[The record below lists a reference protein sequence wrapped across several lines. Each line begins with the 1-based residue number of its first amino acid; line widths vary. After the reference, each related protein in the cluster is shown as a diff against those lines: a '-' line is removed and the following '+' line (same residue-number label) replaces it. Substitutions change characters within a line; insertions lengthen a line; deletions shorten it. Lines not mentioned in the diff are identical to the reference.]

1 MGGPLEG
8 AVVVEFG
15 GWVVGPSTTAILAD
29 WGAEVVKIEPPGGDP
44 NRAWVTGANPTFEL
58 DNRGKRSITL
68 DLGTEGGRGVVLRL
82 LDRADVFVTNVR
94 PPALASFGLD
104 YETLADRFPRLVY
117 AQITGYGRSGPD
129 RDRAAYDSGAFWA
142 RAGVLRAMTVPGSEL
157 PISPGGSGD
166 HVTSVTTV
174 AGIAAAL
181 VARGRTGRGQ
191 LVSTS
196 LMRAG
201 IFTVGSDV
209 NRALRLGEA
218 FPVRPR
224 TDARNPLFNSYRCRD
239 GEHLFLLGL
248 QPDRHWEAAV
258 TALGRPELRDD
269 PRFSTSAGRAEH
281 ATALIEAMSEAFASA
296 DRAEWGAV
304 LDAHGV
310 WWSPVQSPED
320 LPGDEQAVASGAF
333 VEGPTA
339 DGPKAMVSS
348 PVDFSETSW
357 SVSRR
362 APETGEHT
370 EELLLELGLDW
381 DDITSLRDAG
391 ALG

>member
-1 MGGPLEG
+1 MGGPLDG
-8 AVVVEFG
+8 TRVVEFG

-58 DNRGKRSITL
+58 DNRGKRSIML
-68 DLGTEGGRGVVLRL
+68 DLGTDGGRDVVLRL
-82 LDRADVFVTNVR
+82 LGRADVFVTNVR
-94 PPALASFGLD
+94 QPALASFGLD
-104 YETLADRFPRLVY
+104 YETLAGRFPRLVY
-117 AQITGYGRSGPD
+117 ALITGYGRTGPE

-142 RAGVLRAMTVPGSEL
+142 RAGVLRAMTAPGAEL

-181 VARGRTGRGQ
+181 VARERTGRGQ
-191 LVSTS
+191 LVSSS
-196 LMRAG
+196 LLRAG

-218 FPVRPR
+218 YPVRPR
-224 TDARNPLFNSYRCRD
+224 TQAPNPLFNSYRCRD

-248 QPDRHWEAAV
+248 QPDRHWEPMAR
-258 TALGRPELRDD
+258 ALGRPELLED
-269 PRFSTSAGRAEH
+269 PRFATSADRAEH
-281 ATALIEAMSEAFASA
+281 AWALIEAMSEAFASA
-296 DRAEWGAV
+296 DRADWGAV

-320 LPGDEQAVASGAF
+320 LPRDEQAVASGAF

-348 PVDFSETSW
+348 PVDFSDTSW
-357 SVSRR
+357 SVTRR

-370 EELLLELGLDW
+370 EELLLELGFDW
-381 DDITSLRDAG
+381 DDITALRDRG

>member
-1 MGGPLEG
+1 VGGPLEG
-8 AVVVEFG
+8 ARVVEFG
-15 GWVVGPSTTAILAD
+15 GWVVGPSTTAVLAD

-58 DNRGKRSITL
+58 DNRGKRSIML
-68 DLGTEGGRGVVLRL
+68 DLGTEGGRDVVLRL
-82 LDRADVFVTNVR
+82 LGRADVFVTNVR
-94 PPALASFGLD
+94 QPALSSFGLD
-104 YETLADRFPRLVY
+104 YESLADRFPRLVY
-117 AQITGYGRSGPD
+117 ALITGYGRTGPE

-142 RAGVLRAMTVPGSEL
+142 RAGVLRAMTAPGSEL
-157 PISPGGSGD
+157 PLSPGGSGD

-181 VARGRTGRGQ
+181 VARERTGRGQ

-196 LMRAG
+196 LLRAG

-218 FPVRPR
+218 YPVRPR
-224 TDARNPLFNSYRCRD
+224 TQATNPLFNSYRCRD
-239 GEHLFLLGL
+239 GEYLFLLGL
-248 QPDRHWEAAV
+248 QPDRHWEPVAR
-258 TALGRPELRDD
+258 ALGRPELLDD
-269 PRFSTSAGRAEH
+269 RRFSTSADRAQH
-281 ATALIEAMSEAFASA
+281 APALIEVMGEAFATA
-296 DRAEWGAV
+296 DRADWGAV

-310 WWSPVQSPED
+310 WWSPVQSPGD
-320 LPGDEQAVASGAF
+320 VPRDEQAVASGAF
-333 VEGPTA
+333 VEAPTA

-348 PVDFSETSW
+348 PVDFSDTSW
-357 SVSRR
+357 SVTRR

-370 EELLLELGLDW
+370 EEVLLELGLDW
-381 DDITSLRDAG
+381 DDITALRDRG